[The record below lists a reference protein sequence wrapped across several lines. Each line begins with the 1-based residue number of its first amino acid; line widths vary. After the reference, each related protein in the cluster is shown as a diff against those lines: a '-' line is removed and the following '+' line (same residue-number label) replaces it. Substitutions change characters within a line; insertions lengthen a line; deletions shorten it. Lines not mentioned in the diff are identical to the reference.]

1 MALVAITLWL
11 VFPHDIYYLCAG
23 STLPKFYGYSVLVVL
38 NSRIEIVG
46 SRGTHPATTS
56 QIIAAVSL
64 PQFTRDTCAT
74 IDREDPPIGAITR
87 EVSSNVESDNR
98 GEMKVMG
105 VCTILPSLFNRRA
118 LKSQSHTGFSD
129 LMPPSE
135 LICQVRDAVFRS

>member
-1 MALVAITLWL
+1 
-11 VFPHDIYYLCAG
+11 
-23 STLPKFYGYSVLVVL
+23 VLVVL

-64 PQFTRDTCAT
+64 PQFTRDTHAT
-74 IDREDPPIGAITR
+74 IDREGPPCTCGAITR

-135 LICQVRDAVFRS
+135 LICQVTDAVFRS